1 MDTQDL
7 TRTMARRVGATGAAV
22 AAIATPYTF
31 QRTFMTRSN
40 LDQALVTG
48 LSYAITQALASTIQ
62 ETLQTGAAVAT
73 RSSSQGESLSRWSRS
88 AIAVDLIAAAGGLLL
103 HRLFV
108 QRENEQ
114 LSRAAVR
121 TAGHAVAVTGAAG
134 AVVGGIQDAS
144 GFSGGWR
151 TSATLAG
158 VTGVVAGQREWDR
171 RRRESALDE
180 QGLEL
185 SEISAAR
192 SLGMGVGVAL
202 GASALGALEGAIATR
217 TARLASRFLPGG
229 EVVWRPLGHLASL
242 GLLSTAAR
250 AGAQRVFRMIEGQQF
265 AVEPAIDVP
274 PLYPEVSGSPE
285 SNVDFGSLAKMGRRF
300 VWTVRTPR
308 VIEEVTGSPAKAMP
322 IRIYVGLKS
331 AETDEQRVA
340 MAITELKRTG
350 AFDRS
355 WLMITTPTGTGYGNY
370 AAAGALEFLSGG
382 DCANVAMQYGARPSP
397 ISLDRVS
404 DGRVQVR
411 MLVDAIAAE
420 LADRPSGQR
429 PRVVMFGESLG
440 AWSSQDAFI
449 EQGTDG
455 LVEAGIDYAIWIGTP
470 MESKWKDQVTGDDR
484 PDVDR
489 SLLGVFNDIGEWEA
503 LSSDARAAV
512 RFVMITHYNDGV
524 AKFGPSL
531 AIQAPD
537 WLGDVERRPPSVP
550 RSQRWI
556 PITTFVQAL
565 IDTKNAARV
574 VPGVFDAD
582 GHDYRGDLVPFMS
595 AVLGFDA
602 SEEAKAA
609 IVAALETEERRRTR
623 WIKERGK
630 VGESMAAVI
639 LDKLREQDPEAFEA
653 AVRSVEQDLVAQ
665 DQEPGA

>member
-1 MDTQDL
+1 MDTNDL
-7 TRTMARRVGATGAAV
+7 TRAMARRAGGTGAAV

-62 ETLQTGAAVAT
+62 ETLQSGAAAVT
-73 RSSSQGESLSRWSRS
+73 RSASRGERLQRWSRS
-88 AIAVDLIAAAGGLLL
+88 AIAVDVIAAAGGLVV
-103 HRLFV
+103 HRLFER
-108 QRENEQ
+108 RENEQ
-114 LSRAAVR
+114 LSRATIR

-134 AVVGGIQDAS
+134 AIVGGIQHAT

-151 TSATLAG
+151 TAATLAG
-158 VTGVVAGQREWDR
+158 STGVVAGQREWDR
-171 RRRESALDE
+171 RRRETALGE

-185 SEISAAR
+185 SEISASR
-192 SLGMGVGVAL
+192 SLGMGVGVAV
-202 GASALGALEGAIATR
+202 GASALGGLEGAIATR
-217 TARLASRFLPGG
+217 TARLASRILPGG
-229 EVVWRPLGHLASL
+229 EVMWRPVGHVASL
-242 GLLSTAAR
+242 AVLATVAR

-285 SNVDFGSLAKMGRRF
+285 SGVDFRSLAKMGRRF
-300 VWTVRTPR
+300 VWTVRTPHI
-308 VIEEVTGSPAKAMP
+308 IEEVTGSPAKAVP
-322 IRIYVGLKS
+322 IRVYVGLKS
-331 AETDEQRVA
+331 AETEEQRVA
-340 MAITELKRTG
+340 IAIAELKRTG

-355 WLMITTPTGTGYGNY
+355 WLMVTTPTGTGYGNY

-382 DCANVAMQYGARPSP
+382 DCANVVMQYGARPSP
-397 ISLDRVS
+397 ISLDRVA
-404 DGRVQVR
+404 DGRVQTR

-420 LADRPSGQR
+420 LADRSPDER
-429 PRVVMFGESLG
+429 PTVVMFGESLG

-455 LVEAGIDYAIWIGTP
+455 LLEAGIDYAIWIGTP
-470 MESKWKDQVTGDDR
+470 MESKWKDQVTGDAR
-484 PDVDR
+484 PNVDK

-503 LSSDARAAV
+503 LPPEATAKI

-531 AIQAPD
+531 AVQAPG
-537 WLGDVERRPPSVP
+537 WLGDIEERPPSVP

-595 AVLGFDA
+595 ALLGFGA
-602 SEEAKAA
+602 SEQEQAA
-609 IVAALETEERRRTR
+609 IVAALETEELRRTR

-639 LDKLREQDPEAFEA
+639 LDKLREQDPEAFAA
-653 AVRSVEQDLVAQ
+653 AVRSVEQDLVAL
-665 DQEPGA
+665 DQRTPE